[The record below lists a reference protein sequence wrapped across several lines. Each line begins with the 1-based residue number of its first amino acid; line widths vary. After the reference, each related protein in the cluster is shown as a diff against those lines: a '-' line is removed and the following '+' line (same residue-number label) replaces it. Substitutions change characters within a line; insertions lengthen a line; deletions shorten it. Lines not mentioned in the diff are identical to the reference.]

1 MQNAVKILISLGEFG
16 GDLIMSDMFTDASP
30 LSCSLEK
37 LNDFYFKNGEKE
49 IVTQTSN
56 GRNCRTCCKV
66 TVCKYSEEVVEKVE
80 NLIGEI
86 SKMNL
91 PLSVNINC
99 QEWADRKT
107 STLR

>member
-1 MQNAVKILISLGEFG
+1 
-16 GDLIMSDMFTDASP
+16 MSDMFTDASP
-30 LSCSLEK
+30 LSCSLE
-37 LNDFYFKNGEKE
+37 NSMIIMQKNEERK

-56 GRNCRTCCKV
+56 GRNCRTCSKV

-86 SKMNL
+86 SKMKL
-91 PLSVNINC
+91 PLSININC
-99 QEWADRKT
+99 LEWADRKT